1 MMNDGKQGIGLL
13 GCGAIGQGLAL
24 AVDQGIVGGAR
35 LVALFDQ
42 DNRNAQS
49 LLQRLNSSP
58 KAAASFEDFITTEGL
73 AMVVEAASQEAVRQH
88 GATVV
93 SRGKHLLI
101 MSTGSLLDA
110 PLFSKLTD
118 LTQQT
123 GCRIFAPS
131 GALGGID
138 AIRASRDTLEE
149 VVLTTRKP
157 PQSLVDTASTNG
169 NTLDDITSATIVF
182 EGSALEAVQRFPFNI
197 NVAATLS
204 LAGIGPEK
212 TRVRIIADP
221 EAQGNIHEVYAA
233 GSSGVMRFIMENVP
247 HPDNPMTSH
256 LAVLSAIE
264 TLRSACEGGLRV
276 GA

>member
-13 GCGAIGQGLAL
+13 GCGAIGRGLAL
-24 AVDQGIVGGAR
+24 AVDEGIVGGAE

-42 DNRNAQS
+42 DSRNAQS
-49 LLQRLNSSP
+49 LLQRLSSSP
-58 KAAASFEDFITTEGL
+58 KAAASFEDFMATEGL
-73 AMVVEAASQEAVRQH
+73 SIVVEAASQEAVRQH
-88 GATVV
+88 GAAIV
-93 SRGKHLLI
+93 SSGKNLLI

-110 PLFSKLTD
+110 PLFSELSD
-118 LTQQT
+118 LTRQT
-123 GCRIFAPS
+123 GCRIFVPS

-157 PQSLVDTASTNG
+157 PQSLMDTASADG
-169 NTLDDITSATIVF
+169 DTLKDITSATVVF
-182 EGSALEAVQRFPFNI
+182 EGSALEAVRRFPFNI

-221 EAQGNIHEVYAA
+221 EAKGNIHEVYAA

-264 TLRSACEGGLRV
+264 TLRGACEGGLRV

>member
-1 MMNDGKQGIGLL
+1 MMNEREQGIGLL
-13 GCGAIGQGLAL
+13 GCGAIGRGLAR
-24 AVDQGIVGGAR
+24 AVDEKAVGGAR

-42 DNRNAQS
+42 DSHNAMDLS
-49 LLQRLNSSP
+49 QRLGSSP
-58 KAAASFEDFITTEGL
+58 RVADSFQDFLDADGVT
-73 AMVVEAASQEAVRQH
+73 MVVEAASQEAVRLY
-88 GATVV
+88 GETIV
-93 SRGKHLLI
+93 STGKHLMV

-110 PLFSKLTD
+110 SLFSRLSS
-118 LTQQT
+118 LAQET

-138 AIRASRDTLEE
+138 AIRASRAELEE

-157 PQSLVDTASTNG
+157 PESLVDTAAAG
-169 NTLDDITSATIVF
+169 AGGYKDIVVATVVF
-182 EGSALEAVQRFPFNI
+182 EGSAREAVQRFPFNI

-204 LAGIGPEK
+204 LAGIGPER

-221 EAQGNIHEVYAA
+221 EAKGNIHEVYAA
-233 GSSGVMRFIMENVP
+233 GSSGVLRFTMENVP

-256 LAVLSAIE
+256 LAALSAIE
-264 TLRSACEGGLRV
+264 TLRSICEGGVRV